1 MVMLE
6 EKEASRWGRWLVLVV
21 LLLVLIYVIADGWIM
36 NKLEPHTVVGVYEP
50 GGIRALVNKSDK
62 SIRRWKWPR
71 IAGTSIGVKEE
82 PIKDEVKTVTSR
94 FALYTS
100 EEVTGKEEDKEYAQ
114 AYVVDMKIEVKDWQK
129 FLTEIDL
136 EKINEE
142 RKKAGPFVT
151 LVKDRFEVIADFIED
166 VIKKGEAT
174 DRLGK
179 PLRSEE
185 GYPAMNLVARINYA
199 YSQLVNRRNFLIA
212 LLDRYQFETG
222 QEITEYLEEEIP
234 WYWFAGP
241 DTYEF
246 LVQQYKEIQESIFS
260 PYLENIAPEVAQ
272 QRLIFG
278 EDRLELYQKAYQAYG
293 YEKFLME
300 RERNIEEFEKRRSD
314 YAGEEEAEEEAEK
327 VARSF
332 KKFLEWRE
340 NELRFVTDAEQ
351 LRTLY
356 NSFLGKLESNLTFIL
371 RESELG
377 FVKEKIEGA
386 KEKFAGTPLEEAE
399 REKAKEIEE
408 GVKHLIIKER
418 GKEFYQISDEEL
430 SQLLSVYLV
439 ENNLQEISSSVLD
452 YVLLLLRED
461 YFAVLSDEV
470 EKAGKS
476 LDMEIVKE
484 YYLELKSELETD
496 RIDPAQLSRT
506 VREYISGQGYLF
518 STFVGLV
525 SLLWQEERIEWDRV
539 QWEKVKE
546 EELIP
551 FFEYYSQ
558 ANTELALN
566 FRGITSEENR
576 ALWQAAIEEVLGG
589 EDITS
594 LRSFTSYKVEE
605 GDTLAELAKEY
616 DVDWRL
622 VFNRRNRDF
631 ARRSLTSEDDK
642 VRFDKLLAQAFE
654 TGDYR
659 TIYELV
665 KDTPLKA
672 DESIIINKV
681 EEFTPQWFEEEEGYR
696 KKREA
701 TVKKYIY
708 RWIEEFA
715 PRVIEEYLLVSPWL
729 DYIERTYGVKIRQ
742 IDLYIER
749 DSMFTKDGQ
758 PKDEYYDLY
767 YSKYVSAVKSEE
779 EIKEE

>member
-1 MVMLE
+1 MLE
-6 EKEASRWGRWLVLVV
+6 EKKASRWGRWLVLVV
-21 LLLVLIYVIADGWIM
+21 LLLVLIYVIADGWVM
-36 NKLEPHTVVGVYEP
+36 NKLEPDEVVAVYGPRGV
-50 GGIRALVNKSDK
+50 RALINTSDK

-71 IAGTSIGVKEE
+71 IPGTSIGVKEE

-114 AYVVDMKIEVKDWQK
+114 AYVVDMEIEVKDWQK

-151 LVKDRFEVIADFIED
+151 LVKDRFEVIAGFIED
-166 VIKKGEAT
+166 VIKRGEAT

-185 GYPAMNLVARINYA
+185 GYPAMNLITRINYA
-199 YSQLVNRRNFLIA
+199 YSQLANRRNFLIA
-212 LLDRYQFETG
+212 LLDRYRLETG

-241 DTYEF
+241 EVYEF

-260 PYLENIAPEVAQ
+260 PYLENIAPEAAQ
-272 QRLIFG
+272 RRLIFG
-278 EDRLELYQKAYQAYG
+278 EDRLELYQRAYQAYG

-300 RERNIEEFEKRRSD
+300 RERNIEELEKRRSD
-314 YAGEEEAEEEAEK
+314 YAGEEEAEK

-332 KKFLEWRE
+332 KKFLEWQE

-356 NSFLGKLESNLTFIL
+356 NSFLEKLESNLTFIL
-371 RESELG
+371 RESELE
-377 FVKEKIEGA
+377 FVKQEIEEA
-386 KEKFAGTPLEEAE
+386 KEKFTGAPLEEAE

-430 SQLLSVYLV
+430 SQFLNTYLV
-439 ENNLQEISSSVLD
+439 ENNLQELLSSVLD
-452 YVLLLLRED
+452 YVSLLLRED
-461 YFAVLSDEV
+461 YFAALSDKV
-470 EKAGKS
+470 EKARKF
-476 LDMEIVKE
+476 LDIEIVRE
-484 YYLELKSELETD
+484 YYLELKSELGTD
-496 RIDPAQLSRT
+496 RMDPTQLSRT
-506 VREYISGQGYLF
+506 VIEYINGQRYLF
-518 STFVGLV
+518 STFAGLI
-525 SLLWQEERIEWDRV
+525 SLGWQEEKIEWDRV
-539 QWEKVKE
+539 QWERVKE

-558 ANTELALN
+558 VNTELALS

-589 EDITS
+589 EDIAS
-594 LRSFTSYKVEE
+594 LRSFTSHKVKE
-605 GDTLAELAKEY
+605 GDTLAELVKEY
-616 DVDWRL
+616 DVDWRW

-659 TIYELV
+659 AVYELV

-672 DESIIINKV
+672 GESIIINKV

-742 IDLYIER
+742 INLHIER
-749 DSMFTKDGQ
+749 DSMFTRDGQ

-767 YSKYVSAVKSEE
+767 YSKYVSAVKSEK

>member
-1 MVMLE
+1 MLE
-6 EKEASRWGRWLVLVV
+6 EKKASRWGRWLVLVV
-21 LLLVLIYVIADGWIM
+21 LLLVLIYVIADGWVM
-36 NKLEPHTVVGVYEP
+36 NKLEPDEVVAVYGPRGV
-50 GGIRALVNKSDK
+50 RALINTSDK

-71 IAGTSIGVKEE
+71 IPGTSIGVKEE

-94 FALYTS
+94 FALYTR

-114 AYVVDMKIEVKDWQK
+114 AYVVDMEIEVKDWQK

-151 LVKDRFEVIADFIED
+151 LVKDRFEVIAGFIED
-166 VIKKGEAT
+166 VIKRGEAT

-185 GYPAMNLVARINYA
+185 GYPAMNLITRINYA
-199 YSQLVNRRNFLIA
+199 YSQLANRRNFLIA
-212 LLDRYQFETG
+212 LLDRYQLETG

-241 DTYEF
+241 EVYEF

-260 PYLENIAPEVAQ
+260 PYLENIAPEAAQ
-272 QRLIFG
+272 RRLIFG
-278 EDRLELYQKAYQAYG
+278 EDRLELYQRAYQAYG

-300 RERNIEEFEKRRSD
+300 RERNIEELEKRRSD
-314 YAGEEEAEEEAEK
+314 YAGEEEAEK

-332 KKFLEWRE
+332 KKFLEWQE

-356 NSFLGKLESNLTFIL
+356 NSFLEKLESNLTFIL
-371 RESELG
+371 RESELE
-377 FVKEKIEGA
+377 FVKQEIEEA
-386 KEKFAGTPLEEAE
+386 KEKFTGAPLEEAE

-430 SQLLSVYLV
+430 SQFLNTYLV
-439 ENNLQEISSSVLD
+439 ENNLQELLSSVLD
-452 YVLLLLRED
+452 YVSLLLRED
-461 YFAVLSDEV
+461 YFAALSDKV
-470 EKAGKS
+470 EKARKF
-476 LDMEIVKE
+476 LDIEIVRE
-484 YYLELKSELETD
+484 YYLELKSELGTD
-496 RIDPAQLSRT
+496 RMDPTQLSRT
-506 VREYISGQGYLF
+506 VIEYINGQRYLF
-518 STFVGLV
+518 STFAGLI
-525 SLLWQEERIEWDRV
+525 SLGWQEEKIEWDRV
-539 QWEKVKE
+539 QWERVKE

-558 ANTELALN
+558 VNTELALS

-589 EDITS
+589 EDIAS
-594 LRSFTSYKVEE
+594 LRSFTSHKVKE
-605 GDTLAELAKEY
+605 GDTLAELVKEY
-616 DVDWRL
+616 DVDWRS

-659 TIYELV
+659 AVYELV

-672 DESIIINKV
+672 GESIIINKV

-742 IDLYIER
+742 INLHIER
-749 DSMFTKDGQ
+749 DSMFTRDGQ

-767 YSKYVSAVKSEE
+767 YSKYVSAVKSEK

>member
-1 MVMLE
+1 MLE
-6 EKEASRWGRWLVLVV
+6 EKKASRWGRWLVLVV
-21 LLLVLIYVIADGWIM
+21 LLLVLIYVIADGWVM
-36 NKLEPHTVVGVYEP
+36 NKLEPDEVVAVYGPRGV
-50 GGIRALVNKSDK
+50 RALINTSDK

-71 IAGTSIGVKEE
+71 IPGTSIGVKEE

-114 AYVVDMKIEVKDWQK
+114 AYVVDMEIEVKDWQK

-151 LVKDRFEVIADFIED
+151 LVKDRFEVIAGFIED
-166 VIKKGEAT
+166 VIKRGEAT

-185 GYPAMNLVARINYA
+185 GYPAMNLITRINYA
-199 YSQLVNRRNFLIA
+199 YSQLANRRNFLIA
-212 LLDRYQFETG
+212 LLDRYHLETG

-241 DTYEF
+241 EVYEF

-260 PYLENIAPEVAQ
+260 PYLENIAPEAAQ
-272 QRLIFG
+272 RRLIFG
-278 EDRLELYQKAYQAYG
+278 EDRLELYQRAYQAYG

-300 RERNIEEFEKRRSD
+300 RERNIEELEKRRSD
-314 YAGEEEAEEEAEK
+314 YAGEEEAEK

-332 KKFLEWRE
+332 KKFLEWQE

-356 NSFLGKLESNLTFIL
+356 NSFLEKLESNLTFIL
-371 RESELG
+371 RESELE
-377 FVKEKIEGA
+377 FVKQEIEEA
-386 KEKFAGTPLEEAE
+386 KEKFTGAPLEEAE

-430 SQLLSVYLV
+430 SQFLNTYLV
-439 ENNLQEISSSVLD
+439 ENNLQELLSSVLD
-452 YVLLLLRED
+452 YVSLLLRED
-461 YFAVLSDEV
+461 YFAALSDKV
-470 EKAGKS
+470 EKARKF
-476 LDMEIVKE
+476 LDIEIVRE
-484 YYLELKSELETD
+484 YYLELKSELGTD
-496 RIDPAQLSRT
+496 RMDPTQLSRT
-506 VREYISGQGYLF
+506 VIEYINGKRYLF
-518 STFVGLV
+518 STFAGLI
-525 SLLWQEERIEWDRV
+525 SLGWQEEKIEWDRV
-539 QWEKVKE
+539 QWERVKE

-558 ANTELALN
+558 VNTELALS

-589 EDITS
+589 EDIAS
-594 LRSFTSYKVEE
+594 LRSFTSHKVKE
-605 GDTLAELAKEY
+605 GDTLAELVKEY
-616 DVDWRL
+616 DVDWRW

-659 TIYELV
+659 AVYELV
-665 KDTPLKA
+665 KDTLLKA
-672 DESIIINKV
+672 GESIIINKV

-742 IDLYIER
+742 INLHIER
-749 DSMFTKDGQ
+749 DSMFTRDGQ

-767 YSKYVSAVKSEE
+767 YSKYVSAVKSEK

>member
-1 MVMLE
+1 MLE
-6 EKEASRWGRWLVLVV
+6 EKKASRWGRWLVLVV
-21 LLLVLIYVIADGWIM
+21 LLLVLIYVIADGWVM
-36 NKLEPHTVVGVYEP
+36 NKLDPHTVVGVYEP
-50 GGIRALVNKSDK
+50 SGIRALVNKSDK

-71 IAGTSIGVKEE
+71 IPGTSIGVKEE
-82 PIKDEVKTVTSR
+82 PIKDEVKTITSR

-114 AYVVDMKIEVKDWQK
+114 AYVVDMEIEVKDWQK

-142 RKKAGPFVT
+142 RKKAGPFVI
-151 LVKDRFEVIADFIED
+151 LVKDRFEVIAGFIED
-166 VIKKGEAT
+166 VIKRGEAT

-185 GYPAMNLVARINYA
+185 GYPAMNLIARINYA
-199 YSQLVNRRNFLIA
+199 YSQLANRRNFLIA
-212 LLDRYQFETG
+212 LLDRYQLETG
-222 QEITEYLEEEIP
+222 QEIIEYLEEEIP

-260 PYLENIAPEVAQ
+260 PYLENIAPEAAQ

-278 EDRLELYQKAYQAYG
+278 EDRLELYQKAYRAYG

-300 RERNIEEFEKRRSD
+300 RERNIEELEKRRSD
-314 YAGEEEAEEEAEK
+314 YAGGEEAEK
-327 VARSF
+327 VVRSF
-332 KKFLEWRE
+332 KKFLEWQE
-340 NELRFVTDAEQ
+340 NELRFVTDADH

-356 NSFLGKLESNLTFIL
+356 NSFLEKLESNLTFIL
-371 RESELG
+371 RESELE
-377 FVKEKIEGA
+377 FVKQKTEEA
-386 KEKFAGTPLEEAE
+386 KEKFAGAPLEETE
-399 REKAKEIEE
+399 REKAKEVEE
-408 GVKHLIIKER
+408 GVQHLIIKER

-430 SQLLSVYLV
+430 SQLLNVYLV
-439 ENNLQEISSSVLD
+439 ENNLQNLPSSILD
-452 YVLLLLRED
+452 YVSLLLRED
-461 YFAVLSDEV
+461 YFTALSDEIG
-470 EKAGKS
+470 KARKF
-476 LDMEIVKE
+476 LDMEIVRE
-484 YYLELKSELETD
+484 YYLELKSKLETD
-496 RIDPAQLSRT
+496 WIDPIQLSRT
-506 VREYISGQGYLF
+506 VIEYISAQRYLF
-518 STFVGLV
+518 STSVGLI
-525 SLLWQEERIEWDRV
+525 SLLWQEEKIERDKV
-539 QWEKVKE
+539 QWERVKE

-566 FRGITSEENR
+566 YRGITSEENR
-576 ALWQAAIEEVLGG
+576 ALWQAAIEEALGG
-589 EDITS
+589 EDIAS
-594 LRSFTSYKVEE
+594 LRSFTSHKVEE
-605 GDTLAELAKEY
+605 GETLAELAKEY
-616 DVDWRL
+616 DVDWPL
-622 VFNRRNRDF
+622 VFNPYNRGF
-631 ARRSLTSEDDK
+631 VRESLTSEHNK

-659 TIYELV
+659 AVYELV

-672 DESIIINKV
+672 GESIIINKV

-729 DYIERTYGVKIRQ
+729 DYIERTYGMKIRQ
-742 IDLYIER
+742 INLYIER
-749 DSMFTKDGQ
+749 DSMFTRDGQ

-767 YSKYVSAVKSEE
+767 YSKYISAVKSEK

>member
-1 MVMLE
+1 MLE
-6 EKEASRWGRWLVLVV
+6 EKKASRWGRWLAVVV
-21 LLLVLIYVIADGWIM
+21 LLLVFIYVIADGWVM
-36 NKLEPHTVVGVYEP
+36 NKLEPRTVVAVYEP
-50 GGIRALVNKSDK
+50 GGIRALVNKSDE
-62 SIRRWKWPR
+62 SVRRWKWPR
-71 IAGTSIGVKEE
+71 IPGTSIGVKEE
-82 PIKDEVKTVTSR
+82 AIKDEVKTVTAR

-114 AYVVDMKIEVKDWQK
+114 AYVVDMEIEVKDWQK

-151 LVKDRFEVIADFIED
+151 LVKNRFEVITDFIED
-166 VIKKGEAT
+166 VIKRGEAT

-185 GYPAMNLVARINYA
+185 GYPAMNLTNRINFA
-199 YSQLVNRRNFLIA
+199 YSQLANRRNFLIA
-212 LLDRYQFETG
+212 LLDRYHFETS

-241 DTYEF
+241 DSYEF

-260 PYLENIAPEVAQ
+260 PYLENIAPETAQ

-300 RERNIEEFEKRRSD
+300 RERNVEEFENRWSD
-314 YAGEEEAEEEAEK
+314 YAGEEAEAAEK
-327 VARSF
+327 VVRSF
-332 KKFLEWRE
+332 KKFLEWQG
-340 NELRFVTDAEQ
+340 NELRFVIDVEH

-356 NSFLGKLESNLTFIL
+356 NSFLEKLKSNLIFIL
-371 RESELG
+371 RESELE
-377 FVKEKIEGA
+377 FVKRKIEEA
-386 KEKFAGTPLEEAE
+386 KKKFAGAPLEETEREEAEEIEKGVQYLIVKE
-399 REKAKEIEE
+399 REK
-408 GVKHLIIKER
+408 
-418 GKEFYQISDEEL
+418 EFHQVFDEEL
-430 SQLLSVYLV
+430 SQLLNVYLV
-439 ENNLQEISSSVLD
+439 ENNLQNLSSSVSD
-452 YVLLLLRED
+452 YVSLLLRED
-461 YFAVLSDEV
+461 YFSALSDEV
-470 EKAGKS
+470 EKSRKF
-476 LDMEIVKE
+476 LDMELVKE
-484 YYLELKSELETD
+484 YYLELKSNLETD
-496 RIDPAQLSRT
+496 RIDPIQLSRI
-506 VREYISGQGYLF
+506 VIEYMNGEKYLF
-518 STFVGLV
+518 STFVGLI
-525 SLLWQEERIEWDRV
+525 SLLWQEERTEWDRV

-551 FFEYYSQ
+551 FFQYYSQ
-558 ANTELALN
+558 ANTELALDY
-566 FRGITSEENR
+566 RGITSEENR

-589 EDITS
+589 EDITY
-594 LRSFTSYKVEE
+594 LRSFISHEIEE
-605 GDTLAELAKEY
+605 GDTLAELGKEY

-622 VFNRRNRDF
+622 VFNRHNRDF
-631 ARRSLTSEDDK
+631 ARGSLTSEDNK

-654 TGDYR
+654 TGDYGVV
-659 TIYELV
+659 YELV

-672 DESIIINKV
+672 GETIIINKI
-681 EEFTPQWFEEEEGYR
+681 EEYTPQWFEEEEEYR

-708 RWIEEFA
+708 PWIEEFA
-715 PRVIEEYLLVSPWL
+715 PRVIEEYLLLSPWL

-742 IDLYIER
+742 IDLHIER

-767 YSKYVSAVKSEE
+767 YSKYVSSVKSEKE
-779 EIKEE
+779 TKEE

>member
-1 MVMLE
+1 MLE
-6 EKEASRWGRWLVLVV
+6 EKKASRWGKWLVLVV
-21 LLLVLIYVIADGWIM
+21 LLLVLIYVIADGWVM
-36 NKLEPHTVVGVYEP
+36 NKLEPDEVVGVYEP

-71 IAGTSIGVKEE
+71 IPGTSVGVKEE
-82 PIKDEVKTVTSR
+82 SIKDEIKTVTSR

-100 EEVTGKEEDKEYAQ
+100 QEVTGKEEDKEYAQ
-114 AYVVDMKIEVKDWQK
+114 VYVVDMEIEVKDWQK

-151 LVKDRFEVIADFIED
+151 LVKDRFEVIGGFIED
-166 VIKKGEAT
+166 VIKRGEAT

-179 PLRSEE
+179 PLRLEE
-185 GYPAMNLVARINYA
+185 GYPAMNLTTRINYG
-199 YSQLVNRRNFLIA
+199 YSQLANRRNFLIA
-212 LLDRYQFETG
+212 LLDRYHLETA
-222 QEITEYLEEEIP
+222 QEITEYLEEKIP

-241 DTYEF
+241 EVYEF
-246 LVQQYKEIQESIFS
+246 LVQQYREIQESIFS
-260 PYLENIAPEVAQ
+260 PYLENIAPEAAQ

-278 EDRLELYQKAYQAYG
+278 EDRLELYQMAYQAYG

-300 RERNIEEFEKRRSD
+300 RERNIEEIEKRRSE
-314 YAGEEEAEEEAEK
+314 YAAAADDDDDEAEK
-327 VARSF
+327 VARAF
-332 KKFLEWRE
+332 GKFLEWQE

-351 LRTLY
+351 LRILY
-356 NSFLGKLESNLTFIL
+356 NSFLEKIGSNLTFIL
-371 RESELG
+371 RESELE
-377 FVKEKIEGA
+377 FAKQEIEQA
-386 KEKFAGTPLEEAE
+386 KEKFAGAPLEEAE
-399 REKAKEIEE
+399 REKAKEIEA
-408 GVKHLIIKER
+408 GVRHLIIEER

-430 SQLLSVYLV
+430 SQSLNIYLV
-439 ENNLQEISSSVLD
+439 ENNLQGLSSSVLD

-461 YFAVLSDEV
+461 YFAVLSGEV
-470 EKAGKS
+470 EKARKS
-476 LDMEIVKE
+476 LDVEIIKE
-484 YYLELKSELETD
+484 YYLELKSKLETES
-496 RIDPAQLSRT
+496 IDPTQLSRT
-506 VREYISGQGYLF
+506 VIEYINGQRYLF
-518 STFVGLV
+518 STFTRLI
-525 SLLWQEERIEWDRV
+525 SLGWQEEKIEWDRV
-539 QWEKVKE
+539 QWERVKE

-589 EDITS
+589 EDIAS
-594 LRSFTSYKVEE
+594 LRSFTSHEVEE

-622 VFNRRNRDF
+622 VFSRRNRDF
-631 ARRSLTSEDDK
+631 ARGSLTSEDDK

-659 TIYELV
+659 AVYELA
-665 KDTPLKA
+665 KETPLKA
-672 DESIIINKV
+672 GESIIINKI
-681 EEFTPQWFEEEEGYR
+681 EEFTAQWFEEEEGYR

-729 DYIERTYGVKIRQ
+729 DYIGRTYGVKIRQ
-742 IDLYIER
+742 INLHIER
-749 DSMFTKDGQ
+749 DSIFTKDGQ

-767 YSKYVSAVKSEE
+767 YSKYVSAVKSEK

>member
-1 MVMLE
+1 MLE
-6 EKEASRWGRWLVLVV
+6 EKKASRWGRWLILVV
-21 LLLVLIYVIADGWIM
+21 LVLVLIYVIADGWVM
-36 NKLEPHTVVGVYEP
+36 NKLKPDEVVAVYEP
-50 GGIRALVNKSDK
+50 GGVKALVNKSDK

-71 IAGTSIGVKEE
+71 IPGTSIGVKEE

-114 AYVVDMKIEVKDWQK
+114 AYVVDMEIEVKDWQK

-151 LVKDRFEVIADFIED
+151 LVKDRFEVIAGFIED
-166 VIKKGEAT
+166 VIKRGEAT

-179 PLRSEE
+179 PLRSKE
-185 GYPAMNLVARINYA
+185 GYPAMNLTTRINYA
-199 YSQLVNRRNFLIA
+199 YSQLANRRNFLIA
-212 LLDRYQFETG
+212 LLDRYHLETG
-222 QEITEYLEEEIP
+222 QEITEYLEEKIP

-260 PYLENIAPEVAQ
+260 PYLENIAPEAAQ

-300 RERNIEEFEKRRSD
+300 RERNIEELEKRRSD
-314 YAGEEEAEEEAEK
+314 YAGEEEAEK

-332 KKFLEWRE
+332 KKFLEWQE
-340 NELRFVTDAEQ
+340 NELRFITDGEQ

-356 NSFLGKLESNLTFIL
+356 NSFLEKLESNLTFIL
-371 RESELG
+371 RESELE
-377 FVKEKIEGA
+377 FVKEGIEEA
-386 KEKFAGTPLEEAE
+386 KEKFAGAPLEETG
-399 REKAKEIEE
+399 REKAKEIEK
-408 GVKHLIIKER
+408 GVQHLIIKEQ
-418 GKEFYQISDEEL
+418 GKEFYQVSDEEL
-430 SQLLSVYLV
+430 SQFLSVYLV
-439 ENNLQEISSSVLD
+439 ENNLQELPSSVLD

-461 YFAVLSDEV
+461 YFTALSDEV
-470 EKAGKS
+470 EKARKF
-476 LDMEIVKE
+476 LDIEIVKE
-484 YYLELKSELETD
+484 YYLELKSKLETE

-506 VREYISGQGYLF
+506 VIEYISGQQYLF
-518 STFVGLV
+518 STFVGLI
-525 SLLWQEERIEWDRV
+525 SLLWQEEKIEWDRV
-539 QWEKVKE
+539 QWERVKE

-558 ANTELALN
+558 ANTELALS

-589 EDITS
+589 EDIAS
-594 LRSFTSYKVEE
+594 LRSFTSHKVEE

-616 DVDWRL
+616 DVDWPL

-659 TIYELV
+659 AVYELV
-665 KDTPLKA
+665 KETPLKA
-672 DESIIINKV
+672 GESIIINKV
-681 EEFTPQWFEEEEGYR
+681 EEFTPQWFEEGEGYR

-742 IDLYIER
+742 INLHIER
-749 DSMFTKDGQ
+749 DSMFTRDGQ

-767 YSKYVSAVKSEE
+767 YSKYVSAVKSEK

>member
-1 MVMLE
+1 MLE
-6 EKEASRWGRWLVLVV
+6 EKKASRWGRWLVLVV
-21 LLLVLIYVIADGWIM
+21 LLLVLIYVIADGWVM
-36 NKLEPHTVVGVYEP
+36 NKLEPDEVVAVYGPRGV
-50 GGIRALVNKSDK
+50 RALINTSDK

-71 IAGTSIGVKEE
+71 IPGTSIGVKEE

-114 AYVVDMKIEVKDWQK
+114 AYVVDMEIEVKDWQK

-151 LVKDRFEVIADFIED
+151 LVKDRFEVIAGFIED
-166 VIKKGEAT
+166 VIKRGEAT

-185 GYPAMNLVARINYA
+185 GYPAMNLITRINYA
-199 YSQLVNRRNFLIA
+199 YSQLANRRNFLIA
-212 LLDRYQFETG
+212 LLDRYRLETG

-241 DTYEF
+241 EVYEF

-260 PYLENIAPEVAQ
+260 PYLENIAPEAAQ
-272 QRLIFG
+272 RRLIFG
-278 EDRLELYQKAYQAYG
+278 EDRLELYQRAYQAYG

-300 RERNIEEFEKRRSD
+300 RERNIEELEKRRSD
-314 YAGEEEAEEEAEK
+314 YAGEEEAEK

-332 KKFLEWRE
+332 KKFLEWQE

-356 NSFLGKLESNLTFIL
+356 NSFLEKLESNLTFIL
-371 RESELG
+371 RESELE
-377 FVKEKIEGA
+377 FVKQEIEEA
-386 KEKFAGTPLEEAE
+386 KEKFTGAPLEEAE

-430 SQLLSVYLV
+430 SQFLNTYLV
-439 ENNLQEISSSVLD
+439 ENNLQELLSSVLD
-452 YVLLLLRED
+452 YVSLLLRED
-461 YFAVLSDEV
+461 YFAALSDKV
-470 EKAGKS
+470 EKARKF
-476 LDMEIVKE
+476 LDIEIVRE
-484 YYLELKSELETD
+484 YYLELKSELGTD
-496 RIDPAQLSRT
+496 RMDPTQLSRT
-506 VREYISGQGYLF
+506 VIEYINGQRYLF
-518 STFVGLV
+518 STFAGLI
-525 SLLWQEERIEWDRV
+525 SLGWQEEKIEWDRV
-539 QWEKVKE
+539 QWERVKE

-558 ANTELALN
+558 VNTELALS

-589 EDITS
+589 EDIAS
-594 LRSFTSYKVEE
+594 LRSFTSHKVKE
-605 GDTLAELAKEY
+605 GDTLAELVKEY
-616 DVDWRL
+616 DVDWRW

-659 TIYELV
+659 AVYELV
-665 KDTPLKA
+665 KDTLLKA
-672 DESIIINKV
+672 GESIIINKV

-742 IDLYIER
+742 INLHIER
-749 DSMFTKDGQ
+749 DSMFTRDGQ

-767 YSKYVSAVKSEE
+767 YSKYVSAVKSEK

>member
-1 MVMLE
+1 MLE
-6 EKEASRWGRWLVLVV
+6 EKKASRWGRWLILVV
-21 LLLVLIYVIADGWIM
+21 LLLVLTYVIADGWLM
-36 NKLEPHTVVGVYEP
+36 NRLEPHTVVGVYEP
-50 GGIRALVNKSDK
+50 SGIRALVNKSDK
-62 SIRRWKWPR
+62 SVRRWKWPR
-71 IAGTSIGVKEE
+71 IPGTSIGVKEE

-114 AYVVDMKIEVKDWQK
+114 AYVVDMEIEVKDWQK
-129 FLTEIDL
+129 FLTEINL
-136 EKINEE
+136 EEINEE
-142 RKKAGPFVT
+142 RKKTGPFVT
-151 LVKDRFEVIADFIED
+151 LVKDRFEVIAGFIED
-166 VIKKGEAT
+166 VIKRGEAT

-185 GYPAMNLVARINYA
+185 GYPAMNLITRINYA
-199 YSQLVNRRNFLIA
+199 YSQLANRRNFLIA
-212 LLDRYQFETG
+212 LLDRYQLETG
-222 QEITEYLEEEIP
+222 QEIREYLEEEIP

-241 DTYEF
+241 EVYEF
-246 LVQQYKEIQESIFS
+246 LAQQYKEIQESIFS
-260 PYLENIAPEVAQ
+260 PYLENIAPEAAQ

-300 RERNIEEFEKRRSD
+300 RERNIEELEKRRSD
-314 YAGEEEAEEEAEK
+314 YAGEEEAEK

-332 KKFLEWRE
+332 KKFLEWQE
-340 NELRFVTDAEQ
+340 NELRFITDADQ

-356 NSFLGKLESNLTFIL
+356 NSFLEKLESNLTFIL
-371 RESELG
+371 RESELE
-377 FVKEKIEGA
+377 FVKQEIEEA
-386 KEKFAGTPLEEAE
+386 KEKFAGAPLEEAE

-430 SQLLSVYLV
+430 SQLLNVYLV
-439 ENNLQEISSSVLD
+439 ENNLQELPSSVLD
-452 YVLLLLRED
+452 YVSLLLRED
-461 YFAVLSDEV
+461 YFAALSDEV
-470 EKAGKS
+470 EKARKS
-476 LDMEIVKE
+476 LDMEIIKE
-484 YYLELKSELETD
+484 YYLELKSKLETE

-506 VREYISGQGYLF
+506 VIEYISGQQYLF
-518 STFVGLV
+518 STFVGLI
-525 SLLWQEERIEWDRV
+525 SLLWQEEKIEWDRV
-539 QWEKVKE
+539 QWERVKE

-558 ANTELALN
+558 ANTELALSI
-566 FRGITSEENR
+566 RGITSEENR

-589 EDITS
+589 EDIAS
-594 LRSFTSYKVEE
+594 LRSFTSHKVEE

-616 DVDWRL
+616 DVDWPL
-622 VFNRRNRDF
+622 VFNRRNQDF

-659 TIYELV
+659 AVYELV

-681 EEFTPQWFEEEEGYR
+681 EEFTPQWFEEGEGYR
-696 KKREA
+696 KRREA

-708 RWIEEFA
+708 RWTEEFA

-729 DYIERTYGVKIRQ
+729 GYIERTYGVKIRQ
-742 IDLYIER
+742 INLHIER
-749 DSMFTKDGQ
+749 DSMFTRDGQ

-767 YSKYVSAVKSEE
+767 YSKYVSAVKSEK

>member
-1 MVMLE
+1 MLE
-6 EKEASRWGRWLVLVV
+6 EKKASRWGRWLVLVV
-21 LLLVLIYVIADGWIM
+21 LLLVLIYVIADGWVM
-36 NKLEPHTVVGVYEP
+36 NKLEPDEVVAVYGPRGV
-50 GGIRALVNKSDK
+50 RALINMSGK

-71 IAGTSIGVKEE
+71 IPGTSIGVKEE

-114 AYVVDMKIEVKDWQK
+114 AYVVDMEIEVKDWQK

-151 LVKDRFEVIADFIED
+151 LVKDRFEVIAGFIED
-166 VIKKGEAT
+166 VIKRGEAT

-185 GYPAMNLVARINYA
+185 GYPAMNLITRINYA
-199 YSQLVNRRNFLIA
+199 YSQLANRRNFLIA
-212 LLDRYQFETG
+212 LLDRYQLETG

-241 DTYEF
+241 EVYEF
-246 LVQQYKEIQESIFS
+246 LVQQYEEIQESIFS
-260 PYLENIAPEVAQ
+260 PYLENIAPEAAQ
-272 QRLIFG
+272 RRLIFG
-278 EDRLELYQKAYQAYG
+278 EDRLELYQRAYQAYG

-300 RERNIEEFEKRRSD
+300 RERNIEELEKRRSD
-314 YAGEEEAEEEAEK
+314 YAGEEEAEK

-332 KKFLEWRE
+332 KKFLEWQE

-356 NSFLGKLESNLTFIL
+356 NSFLEKLESNLTFIL
-371 RESELG
+371 RESELE
-377 FVKEKIEGA
+377 FVKQEIEEA
-386 KEKFAGTPLEEAE
+386 KEKFTGAPLEEAE

-430 SQLLSVYLV
+430 SQFLNTYLV
-439 ENNLQEISSSVLD
+439 ENNLQELLSSVLD
-452 YVLLLLRED
+452 YVSLLLRED
-461 YFAVLSDEV
+461 YFAALSDKV
-470 EKAGKS
+470 EKARKF
-476 LDMEIVKE
+476 LDIEIVRE
-484 YYLELKSELETD
+484 YYLELKSELGTD
-496 RIDPAQLSRT
+496 RMDPTQLSRT
-506 VREYISGQGYLF
+506 VIEYINGQRYLF
-518 STFVGLV
+518 STFAGLI
-525 SLLWQEERIEWDRV
+525 SLGWQEEKIEWDRV
-539 QWEKVKE
+539 QWERVKE

-558 ANTELALN
+558 VNTELALS

-589 EDITS
+589 EDIAS
-594 LRSFTSYKVEE
+594 LRSFTSHKVKE
-605 GDTLAELAKEY
+605 GDTLAELVKEY
-616 DVDWRL
+616 DVDWRW

-659 TIYELV
+659 AVYELV
-665 KDTPLKA
+665 KDTLLKA
-672 DESIIINKV
+672 GESIIINKV

-696 KKREA
+696 NKREA

-742 IDLYIER
+742 INLHIER
-749 DSMFTKDGQ
+749 DSMFTRDGQ

-767 YSKYVSAVKSEE
+767 YSKYVSAVKSEK